1 MSFELRLKNGETHE
15 IVLPDAAKT
24 YRAIVWIPKNS
35 DKKKEVTN
43 FLILPDD
50 VELVNEIIKD

>member
-1 MSFELRLKNGETHE
+1 MNFELHLKNGETHE
-15 IVLPDAAKT
+15 IALPDAAKT
-24 YRAIVWIPKNS
+24 YRAIVWIPKDS